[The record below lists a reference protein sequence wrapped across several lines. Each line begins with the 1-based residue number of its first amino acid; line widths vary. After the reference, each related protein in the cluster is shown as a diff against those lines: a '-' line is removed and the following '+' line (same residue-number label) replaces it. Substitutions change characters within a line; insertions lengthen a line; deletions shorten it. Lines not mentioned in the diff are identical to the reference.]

1 MKQNRFILTAA
12 FIFAIILTSHAQE
25 PWVHSI
31 DANILTT
38 QNNYSDNWDGGETG
52 SMMWALNANLTAKRV
67 FSEMLT
73 NRNTLKLSFGQT
85 HNQDAETKKWAG
97 PEKSTDLI
105 DLESILRFDFN
116 LGLNPYLAGRFE
128 SEFLDVSDKSNKR
141 NFNPMRFTESI
152 GASRT
157 FIEKEKRE
165 FTARAGFA
173 VREFIDRDVIIDP
186 VLRTKETQFDYDGG
200 LEMVSEFA
208 SPLAKEKI
216 NLTSKLTLFQALFYS
231 KSEELIGF
239 PNQDYWKMID
249 MSWENIF
256 TANITKYLIV
266 NLYLQWLYDKEISK
280 GGRLKQT
287 LSLGLTYKF
296 Q

>member
-1 MKQNRFILTAA
+1 MKRNYILIAA
-12 FIFAIILTSHAQE
+12 VIIALAAISSYAQE
-25 PWVHSI
+25 PWVNTA
-31 DANILTT
+31 DANVMTT
-38 QNNYSDNWDGGETG
+38 QNSYTDNWDGGETG
-52 SMMWALNANLTAKRV
+52 SMIWALNANLTAKKV
-67 FSEMLT
+67 FSDMLT
-73 NRNTLKLSFGQT
+73 NKSTLKLSFGQT
-85 HNQDAETKKWAG
+85 HNQDPETKKWAG

-128 SEFLDVSDKSNKR
+128 SQFLDASDKTNKR

-165 FTARAGFA
+165 LTSRAGFA
-173 VREFIDRDVIIDP
+173 FREHIDRNSIIDP
-186 VLRTKETQFDYDGG
+186 VLRTKDTQVEYDGG
-200 LEMVSEFA
+200 LEMITELST
-208 SPLAKEKI
+208 PLAKERI
-216 NLTSKLTLFQALFYS
+216 NLTSKLTLYQALFYS
-231 KSEELIGF
+231 ESDAVEGF
-239 PNQDYWKMID
+239 ANQDYWKMVD
-249 MSWENIF
+249 VTWENIF

-266 NLYLQWLYDKEISK
+266 NLYLQLLYDKEISL

-296 Q
+296 I